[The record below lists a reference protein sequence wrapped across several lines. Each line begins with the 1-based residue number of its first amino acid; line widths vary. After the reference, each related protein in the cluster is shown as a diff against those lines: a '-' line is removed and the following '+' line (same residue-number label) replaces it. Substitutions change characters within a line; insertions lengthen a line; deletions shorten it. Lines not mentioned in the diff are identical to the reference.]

1 MEVKCNY
8 VGNFKEIN
16 NIYIINIYIFIIINT
31 LLVQMFNNEN
41 EEIIAIS
48 NIDDYISSLSNE
60 DVISKLTSLTK
71 LCECKINEMQSLFT
85 EISTKEDKINKLT
98 TSSSSST
105 TTMCGYHST
114 FNEHNNKNDH
124 HYDSFKN
131 EEHELRKEFQHN
143 INQLEKEYQQQLE
156 KDLNDIDTTY
166 KNELNKIINEH
177 DIKVKNLHYEIQRL
191 QTELEE
197 LKEGNGD
204 TKYITKIE
212 HNNKMNKMFNEH
224 VSTIEMYDKQIQQLE
239 RNILSMY
246 PMKVN
251 ANVNGIELSFMK
263 DECGG
268 DCSIINEEQ
277 VKQREE
283 LFVAQLNKIKEI
295 NKDNGSIILLSQ
307 LNNNCSSSSNYNY
320 NKPRESMFV
329 VPTENSEFDCNEC
342 VVEDDN
348 DNITN
353 EIRSENYLIHL
364 SNIPSNKKC

>member
-1 MEVKCNY
+1 
-8 VGNFKEIN
+8 
-16 NIYIINIYIFIIINT
+16 
-31 LLVQMFNNEN
+31 MFNNEN

-98 TSSSSST
+98 TPSSSSSS

-114 FNEHNNKNDH
+114 LNEHHNNNKNDH

-131 EEHELRKEFQHN
+131 EEHELRREFQHN

-197 LKEGNGD
+197 LKEGSGD

-212 HNNKMNKMFNEH
+212 HNNKMNKIFNEH

-251 ANVNGIELSFMK
+251 ANVNGIELTFMK
-263 DECGG
+263 DECSG
-268 DCSIINEEQ
+268 DCNIMNEEQ

-283 LFVAQLNKIKEI
+283 LFVEQLNKIKEV
-295 NKDNGSIILLSQ
+295 NKENGSIILLSQ
-307 LNNNCSSSSNYNY
+307 LNMNNSNNY
-320 NKPRESMFV
+320 IKPRESMFV